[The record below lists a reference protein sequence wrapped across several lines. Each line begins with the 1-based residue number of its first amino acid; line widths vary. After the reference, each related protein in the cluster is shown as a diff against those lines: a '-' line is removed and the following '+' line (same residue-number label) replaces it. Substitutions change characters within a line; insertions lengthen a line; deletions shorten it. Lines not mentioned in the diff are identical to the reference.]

1 MPPFP
6 CVADA
11 APAVAPLPPPPTAAY
26 YLLDAGGR
34 PAQRETHMPSIT
46 ATDGKTGRK
55 FYLDDPDDLK
65 PGEKVTVL
73 LNLHG
78 GGSIGAWQRAYFPA
92 VDFKEK
98 YRLVIAT
105 PSAATK
111 EPARRWVGEAD
122 DAHLHNIVNLIV
134 EKYGAASIARLWLV
148 GHSQGGMTSRRLLG
162 EDKFFQDRVD
172 GWLSLSGGRIGNAER
187 APGFAVPMP
196 PGVKFNFP
204 AFPPP
209 PELTADFSFIFAVG
223 EHEIAALP
231 ETSPWAEKY
240 GAGKRERHADIID
253 TEPGKIHDTGRE
265 SYSTK
270 AWGLKPRPGHAEV
283 YVYPGAKDGRV
294 IADVVRID
302 KGHTEGLEPNVTEEL
317 IKLIVGSAG
326 GKISA
331 TAGPR

>member
-1 MPPFP
+1 
-6 CVADA
+6 
-11 APAVAPLPPPPTAAY
+11 
-26 YLLDAGGR
+26 
-34 PAQRETHMPSIT
+34 MPSIT
-46 ATDGKTGRK
+46 ATDEKTGRK

-65 PGEKVTVL
+65 PGEKVIFL

-78 GGSIGAWQRAYFPA
+78 GGSVGAWQRAYFPA
-92 VDFKEK
+92 VDYKDK

-122 DAHLHNIVNLIV
+122 DAHLHNIVDLV
-134 EKYGAASIARLWLV
+134 FGKYGKENIAGFWLV

-172 GWLSLSGGRIGNAER
+172 GWLSLSGGRIGTAER

-209 PELTADFSFIFAVG
+209 PELTGDFSFIFAVG
-223 EHEIAALP
+223 EHEIASLP
-231 ETSPWAEKY
+231 QTSPWAAKY
-240 GAGKRERHADIID
+240 GAGPRQRRADIVDAEAGQTYD
-253 TEPGKIHDTGRE
+253 TTRE

-270 AWGLKPRPGHAEV
+270 GWGLKPRPGRAEV
-283 YVYPGAKDGRV
+283 YVYPNAIGSRV

-302 KGHTEGLEPNVTEEL
+302 KGHTEGLEPKVTEEL
-317 IKLIVGSAG
+317 VKLIVAAPG
-326 GKISA
+326 GKA
-331 TAGPR
+331 QQLR